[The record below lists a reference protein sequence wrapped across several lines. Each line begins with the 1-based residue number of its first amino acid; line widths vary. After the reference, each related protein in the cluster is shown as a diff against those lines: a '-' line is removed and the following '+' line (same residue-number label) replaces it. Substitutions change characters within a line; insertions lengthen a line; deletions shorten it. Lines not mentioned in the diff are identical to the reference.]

1 MAAMSAA
8 PPPMTVAAPDG
19 PGTGTTA
26 AVWVLG
32 VLSAVVLLL
41 ICLLLW
47 IVVPTYSAPGPG
59 EPGYGSVDPH
69 GYVMI
74 FGTVLLVFST
84 LVLAFLAVP
93 FGVMLARLR
102 RSRG

>member
-1 MAAMSAA
+1 MAVMPAA
-8 PPPMTVAAPDG
+8 PVPTTLAPPDG
-19 PGTGTTA
+19 AGTGSTA

-32 VLSAVVLLL
+32 VLSAVVLAFVL
-41 ICLLLW
+41 LLLW
-47 IVVPTYSAPGPG
+47 VVVPAWSAPGPG
-59 EPGYGSVDPH
+59 EQGYGSVDPH

-93 FGVMLARLR
+93 FGVLLARLR
-102 RSRG
+102 RGRG

>member
-1 MAAMSAA
+1 MAGMSAA
-8 PPPMTVAAPDG
+8 PPPTTVAPRDG
-19 PGTGTTA
+19 SGTGTTA

-32 VLSAVVLLL
+32 VLSGVVLAFVLLL
-41 ICLLLW
+41 LW
-47 IVVPTYSAPGPG
+47 VVVPTYSAPGPG

-74 FGTVLLVFST
+74 FGTVLLVFSA
-84 LVLAFLAVP
+84 LVLALLAVP
-93 FGVMLARLR
+93 FGVLLARLR